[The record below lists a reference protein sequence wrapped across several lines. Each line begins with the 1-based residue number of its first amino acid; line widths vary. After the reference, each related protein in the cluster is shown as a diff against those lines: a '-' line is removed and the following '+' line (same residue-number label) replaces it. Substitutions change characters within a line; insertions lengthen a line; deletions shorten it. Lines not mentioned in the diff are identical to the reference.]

1 MPKSIMKKSK
11 PINSLGVDYAE
22 SSAPSVSPPPPLKVP
37 KGVRDRLAV
46 DDAEIAA
53 LEKIL
58 GVKDTKKLPKSFGED
73 GLDSLLEGLDH
84 TSTDE
89 RTAEPK
95 RKRSEEEDWLRRK
108 RLKAVES
115 EHSVS
120 RGNRAGEHDDGRQLA
135 VTEDFSG
142 DSNVGSGEGS
152 DAETSFKNLAEE
164 ASIPEPPRRVRE
176 NPYIAPAAGPDMK
189 DPSKYVPPSKRSLG
203 KAAVEDLSN
212 LRRQVQGLL
221 NRLSEANLLSIL
233 RDVEGLYRKNP
244 RQDVNT
250 TLIDL
255 LMGLLCDP
263 TILQDTFVILHAG
276 FIAAL
281 FKVVGPEFGAQV
293 ISRIHDEFTDADLLN
308 VQEEATGK
316 KMSNLASLLAHSYNF
331 KVVGSGLIYD
341 LIRLLIEELSEK
353 NTELLLRIV
362 RSKQRIV

>member
-1 MPKSIMKKSK
+1 MPKSILKTTK
-11 PINSLGVDYAE
+11 PINSLEAGSAQ
-22 SSAPSVSPPPPLKVP
+22 SSAPSVSPPLPLKVP
-37 KGVRDRLAV
+37 RSIRDRLAA

-53 LEKIL
+53 LEEVL
-58 GVKDTKKLPKSFGED
+58 GVRDNKKLPKSFGED
-73 GLDSLLEGLDH
+73 GLDSLLESLDP
-84 TSTDE
+84 TSTEGRSD
-89 RTAEPK
+89 EPK
-95 RKRSEEEDWLRRK
+95 RKRSEEEDWLRTK
-108 RLKAVES
+108 RLKATES
-115 EHSVS
+115 GHSVA
-120 RGNRAGEHDDGRQLA
+120 RGDRAREHNDGRQLA
-135 VTEDFSG
+135 VAEEFFG
-142 DSNVGSGEGS
+142 DSNIGSEEGS
-152 DAETSFKNLAEE
+152 DAGTSFEDLAEE
-164 ASIPEPPRRVRE
+164 ASTPEPQRRVRE

-203 KAAVEDLSN
+203 KGAVEDLSR

-233 RDVEGLYRKNP
+233 KDIEGLYRKNP

-293 ISRIHDEFTDADLLN
+293 ISRIHDDFTDADLPN

-316 KMSNLASLLAHSYNF
+316 KMSNLASLLAHLYNF
-331 KVVGSGLIYD
+331 KVVGSGMIYD

>member
-11 PINSLGVDYAE
+11 PINSLVADSAE
-22 SSAPSVSPPPPLKVP
+22 SSAPSASPPPPLKVP
-37 KGVRDRLAV
+37 KSIRDRLAV

-53 LEKIL
+53 LEKVL

-73 GLDSLLEGLDH
+73 GLDSLLEGLDP

-108 RLKAVES
+108 RLKATMS
-115 EHSVS
+115 GHSVA
-120 RGNRAGEHDDGRQLA
+120 RRNRAGEHHDGRQLA
-135 VTEDFSG
+135 VAEDSSR
-142 DSNVGSGEGS
+142 DSNIGSGEGS
-152 DAETSFKNLAEE
+152 DVEASFENLVEE
-164 ASIPEPPRRVRE
+164 ASIPEPPRRDRE
-176 NPYIAPAAGPDMK
+176 NPYIAPATGPDMK

-203 KAAVEDLSN
+203 KGAVEDLSN

-233 RDVEGLYRKNP
+233 RDFEDLYQKNP

-331 KVVGSGLIYD
+331 KVVGSGMIYD